1 MKSFE
6 ALQKSYEKEMA
17 LAEKHKQNAA
27 DIKKE
32 MEVLKG
38 NVSYKKINALNFSG
52 EEYDKFMRLL
62 DTDKKT
68 VLEAVDLVLG
78 PMDTEAEK
86 KTGEAFIQD
95 GEEDREEKVV

>member
-6 ALQKSYEKEMA
+6 ALQKSLEKEMA

-32 MEVLKG
+32 MEVLRG
-38 NVSYKKINALNFSG
+38 NVSYKKINALNFTG
-52 EEYDKFMRLL
+52 KEYDKFMRLL

-78 PMDTEAEK
+78 TMDTEAEK
-86 KTGEAFIQD
+86 KQGEVFIQD

>member
-86 KTGEAFIQD
+86 KPREAFIQD